1 MAIGPTPRWM
11 SLLLAAALLTVAV
24 LPLIPPALPASP
36 SGPGEFSVD
45 AARAHIGRMATEPR
59 PIGSA
64 ANRTVRAVLVD
75 QLEQLGLDPEI
86 QSLTVPD
93 YFAGGR
99 GTVEVV
105 NVMAR
110 IPGSDPTGA
119 VAVVGHY
126 DTSTDTPGANDN
138 TSALAVMLESARA
151 ILAGEPP
158 RNDVMLLFTD
168 GEEPAPRYGSNG
180 FLDDHPWASEI
191 DVIVNLEALGGAG
204 PSMVTATGGPEG
216 WLVDAYAAS
225 PHPVAFSYLTSVERL
240 IPGPKTDFT
249 VFRERGAHGL
259 ELAYLHDS
267 PIYHTPQ
274 DSPDRVSPRSLFH
287 HGVSTLALMRHLGEA
302 DLTVLPEPSQAVYFT
317 IGPNVVIRYSQT
329 ISLAAVA
336 LGGLVLAVAAFR
348 RRDGGL
354 SIRATA
360 KGVALTLVVIAA
372 AVVFGS
378 LAWMGFA
385 AVWPA
390 PGLVHSYIGLAGML
404 AAVGLAVVW
413 LRRRFEGTARAGLG
427 VGIVLTWWAC
437 GLALALTVPGMSY
450 LFVWPS
456 LVAAAYLA
464 AGPDARTVA
473 AQRLAW
479 SIAVAGVAL
488 VVMVPA
494 IDTFF
499 VFAQPRPGNTGSQL
513 LPLAGVSTGLASLV
527 ALLIGVV
534 RAGPAEETIAADL
547 SVTDRQVSRAG
558 V

>member
-1 MAIGPTPRWM
+1 MRIGPTPRWM
-11 SLLLAAALLTVAV
+11 STLLATALLTVAV
-24 LPLIPPALPASP
+24 LPLVPPVLPASP

-45 AARAHIGRMATEPR
+45 AARAHIGRMTTEPR

-105 NVMAR
+105 NVMTR

-151 ILAGEPP
+151 ILAGEPL

-168 GEEPAPRYGSNG
+168 GEEPAPRYGSKG
-180 FLDDHPWASEI
+180 FIDDHPWASEI

-204 PSMVTATGGPEG
+204 PSMLTATGGPED

-249 VFRERGAHGL
+249 VFRERGTYGL

-267 PIYHTPQ
+267 PLYHTPQ
-274 DSPDRVSPRSLFH
+274 DVPDRVSSRSLFQ
-287 HGVSTLALMRHLGEA
+287 HGVSTLALMRRLGDS
-302 DLTVLPEPSQAVYFT
+302 DLTGLPEPSQAVYFT
-317 IGPNVVIRYSQT
+317 IGPNVVIRHSQA
-329 ISLAAVA
+329 ISFAAIVF
-336 LGGLVLAVAAFR
+336 GGLLLAVAAFR
-348 RRDGGL
+348 RRGGGL
-354 SIRATA
+354 SIRSVAR
-360 KGVALTLVVIAA
+360 GVAVTVAGLVA

-385 AVWPA
+385 AAWPA

-404 AAVGLAVVW
+404 AVVGSAVVW
-413 LRRRFEGTARAGLG
+413 VRRRFEGTKWAGLG

-437 GLALALTVPGMSY
+437 GLALATTVPGMSY

-464 AGPDARTVA
+464 VGQDARAVA

-513 LPLAGVSTGLASLV
+513 LPLAGVSAGLAWLV
-527 ALLIGVV
+527 AVLVGVV
-534 RAGPAEETIAADL
+534 RAGGAGETIAEDL
-547 SVTDRQVSRAG
+547 PVAERQVSRSG